1 MNSLDALRLMVDAY
15 PGGREAVALRRGK
28 SPEVLR
34 KELAGAPGFKLG
46 VVDACAIAAMCA
58 EVGSEHADAYALA
71 VAAHGGTQVVPLPR
85 REDGGADLVQ
95 RASAMVRE
103 AADVMSSV
111 ATAMADGAVSRND
124 LAAIEKEAAE
134 ASAAILSVLCA
145 VRAAHRATT
154 QRMAA

>member
-58 EVGSEHADAYALA
+58 EVGSDHADAYAIA
-71 VAAHGGTQVVPLPR
+71 VASHGGTQVVPLPR
-85 REDGGADLVQ
+85 RADTGMDVVQ
-95 RASAMVRE
+95 RASTMVKE
-103 AADVMSSV
+103 AAEVMASV
-111 ATAMADGAVSRND
+111 ALALADGAVSTND
-124 LAAIEKEAAE
+124 MRAIEKEAAE
-134 ASAAILSVLCA
+134 ASAAILSVLCSA
-145 VRAAHRATT
+145 RAAHQANA

>member
-58 EVGSEHADAYALA
+58 EVGSEHAEAYALA
-71 VAAHGGTQVVPLPR
+71 VAAHAGTQVVPLPR
-85 REDGGADLVQ
+85 REDAGSDVVQ
-95 RASAMVRE
+95 RASAIVKE
-103 AADVMSSV
+103 VSDVMSSV
-111 ATAMADGAVSRND
+111 ALALADGAVSRND
-124 LAAIEKEAAE
+124 LNAIEKEAAE
-134 ASAAILSVLCA
+134 ASAAILSMLRA
-145 VRAAHRATT
+145 ARAAHGVNAA
-154 QRMAA
+154 RMAA